1 MTTCSLQAVLGDKC
15 SPSLTHFS
23 RLHMPACLP
32 ASHIHSPWKGVERL
46 RESCCQAH
54 LFIWKVP
61 KVPSTRASHPACL
74 TEPSRPASG
83 TGNLDSH
90 FIAILK
96 KKSPLEKSNT
106 MVLTVTEH
114 CLSESTGKRIGKS
127 LQCAEQC
134 VASSGGRGL
143 APSDVSMRY
152 HSVGLQ
158 RFLSSRHCRGGRQT
172 SFSAHTHRL
181 AAPGLVSYTEQKC
194 FFRAGEMTCSACS
207 LHALGM

>member
-194 FFRAGEMTCSACS
+194 FLQGWRDD
-207 LHALGM
+207 L